1 MKVGKVVLVAF
12 NAHGYHSL
20 ALGYLKAYALKEKKL
35 AEKVDILLVNF
46 CAHCNDVYQALYYFN
61 RLQPNLI
68 GFSCYCWNIDMFSEL
83 AQLTKK
89 VMPQVKIVVGGPEV
103 GPQAEDYLKANSSVD
118 YVVRGEGEVTFS
130 ELLQRLVKEDRVLS
144 GILGLTYREGK
155 KIVSS
160 PERPLIDNLDEIP
173 SPYLTGVLVPQDHA
187 TYLETFRG
195 CPYKCAYCYE
205 GKGYSQLRYFSVER
219 IKAEVEKVTN
229 HPGVRSFS
237 FVDPVFNLTKE
248 RLRKLAQIVADSNLN
263 KAKLHTIEVV
273 CEKVDEETVS
283 LLKKASVKS
292 IETGPQSVN
301 ETTLK
306 NVSRYFEK
314 KKFAA
319 GVRRLLDGG
328 IEVLCDLIIGLPGD
342 NFYRFL
348 KSVQFVFSLKPTKVI
363 FSTLNV
369 LPGTQLAKQA
379 KKFELKFDQ
388 QSPHYV
394 LNNSTFPF
402 AEIRRAEIW
411 ANSFQ
416 KEYNLHL

>member
-1 MKVGKVVLVAF
+1 MNKVLLLAF

-20 ALGYLKAYALKEKKL
+20 ALGYLKAYALKEEKL
-35 AEKVDILLVNF
+35 AKKVDILLLNF

-61 RLQPNLI
+61 RLQPDLV
-68 GFSCYCWNIDMFSEL
+68 GFSCYCWNVDMFNEL

-103 GPQAEDYLKANSSVD
+103 GPQAESYLKANPSID
-118 YVVRGEGEVTFS
+118 YVVRGEGEATFF
-130 ELLQRLVKEDRVLS
+130 ELLQHLVNGKGKLS
-144 GILGLTYREGK
+144 DVLGLTYREGRK
-155 KIVSS
+155 VLSN
-160 PERPLIDNLDEIP
+160 PERPLIEDLDEIP

-205 GKGYSQLRYFSVER
+205 GKGYSHLRFFSEGR
-219 IKAEVEKVTN
+219 IKAEVEKVAN

-237 FVDPVFNLTKE
+237 FVDPVFNLTKK
-248 RLRKLAQIVADSNLN
+248 RLRRVARLVEESNLSQ
-263 KAKLHTIEVV
+263 AKLHTIEMV
-273 CEKVDEETVS
+273 CEKVDEETVR
-283 LLKKASVKS
+283 LLKKASVQS
-292 IETGPQSVN
+292 VETGPQSTN
-301 ETTLK
+301 EATLK
-306 NVSRYFEK
+306 KISRYFEK
-314 KKFAA
+314 EKFAN
-319 GVRRLLDGG
+319 GVRRLLAGG

-342 NFYRFL
+342 NFYSFVQ
-348 KSVQFVFSLKPTKVI
+348 SVKFVFSLKPTKVI

-379 KKFELKFDQ
+379 KKFGLNFDH

-402 AEIRRAEIW
+402 IEIRRAEIW